1 MGNLGRVA
9 TWGTQSTGQNKENT
23 TQYRKLRR
31 LAAQVPLY
39 TKIKVS
45 FIYIVTN
52 YSNVSLWN
60 KIMQKYIHCQC

>member
-31 LAAQVPLY
+31 LAAQ
-39 TKIKVS
+39 IKPPKNNAVNPG
-45 FIYIVTN
+45 V
-52 YSNVSLWN
+52 L
-60 KIMQKYIHCQC
+60 